1 MLDREQSS
9 IISWPRIPLPQD
21 SQDFLPVETA
31 KVTFHFRFFPLLLH
45 ERNPE
50 TTSQSKNSRAKT
62 IAPQPRPTAVSS
74 HSGFM
79 ARARR
84 TTGREQIFL
93 LRFLVHG
100 LSLAMF
106 LATQRNLSRK
116 SWSVFARPTCLSR
129 ETSYLFRYLI
139 ALFLFLIGPST
150 VSMPRN
156 AKVALFPFLVFYFYS
171 LKNKRKIVAP
181 FSSG

>member
-84 TTGREQIFL
+84 TTGTRANIPSSLSRSRALARDVSCNAEKSPTEIL
-93 LRFLVHG
+93 IRGRVCSTNSLV
-100 LSLAMF
+100 A
-106 LATQRNLSRK
+106 RNL
-116 SWSVFARPTCLSR
+116 VFVSLFNCL
-129 ETSYLFRYLI
+129 
-139 ALFLFLIGPST
+139 
-150 VSMPRN
+150 VSLPNWAEHSFN
-156 AKVALFPFLVFYFYS
+156 AS
-171 LKNKRKIVAP
+171 
-181 FSSG
+181 